1 MNGLQAND
9 QHPASSASSVVH
21 QHRVTSEFG
30 TDEQQMTVRVVPPS
44 HDHDHDDDD
53 DRNFITQVNV
63 PSGRRHTCGGGL
75 DSFST
80 QLVVDN
86 FSETVSVPVLGRP
99 SAPRQSCASFCNYES
114 ARRYKESMRL
124 EPSLAAAQFDV
135 SMVCYPDS
143 TKKRYRTTVHCA
155 TKLRPRHFGATSFI
169 QPKHKEDRFISYVDY
184 GQDSTRR
191 WHTTAV
197 TVRPRTGCSTF
208 VRGFQFSDGA
218 WSGDDSLDDLE
229 SCGSSGFLEDEG
241 GSSVGPGQSDLELN
255 LSNGDLGKRNGYRA
269 HMVVGGE

>member
-1 MNGLQAND
+1 M
-9 QHPASSASSVVH
+9 
-21 QHRVTSEFG
+21 
-30 TDEQQMTVRVVPPS
+30 
-44 HDHDHDDDD
+44 
-53 DRNFITQVNV
+53 
-63 PSGRRHTCGGGL
+63 PSGRHSCGGDG
-75 DSFST
+75 FSS

-86 FSETVSVPVLGRP
+86 FSETVAVPVFERP
-99 SAPRQSCASFCNYES
+99 SGPRQSCASFCNYES
-114 ARRYKESMRL
+114 DKRYKESMRL
-124 EPSLAAAQFDV
+124 EPGLAAAQFDV

-169 QPKHKEDRFISYVDY
+169 QPKRKEDRFISYVDY
-184 GQDSTRR
+184 GPDSTRR

-229 SCGSSGFLEDEG
+229 SVGSSGFLEDEG
-241 GSSVGPGQSDLELN
+241 GSVVGPGQSDLELN
-255 LSNGDLGKRNGYRA
+255 LSNGDLGRGNGYRA